1 MFSTNKAALIT
12 GGAKG
17 IGLAAA
23 KKFLSE
29 GIKVILLDNDE
40 EEGKTVAA
48 QLGES
53 CFFMSC
59 DVSKSDQIRKSAE
72 AGAAKFGRIDYLI
85 NNAGIIKYADAV
97 TCTESDWDEVMN
109 VNLKSAYLC
118 SKYVLPVMLRGK
130 SGVIINVAS
139 AQSFISSANMV
150 HYTTAK
156 SALLGLTRSIAI
168 DFAPHVRAIAVCPG
182 TVDTPMSRN
191 AWSMADDP
199 NAVHQDSIN
208 MHLLKRIGQPEE
220 IAELIFFLCSEKAAF
235 ITGQAIRIDGGLGI
249 NVPGSVSE
257 NKLLAEH

>member
-1 MFSTNKAALIT
+1 MNSTDKAALIT

-23 KKFLSE
+23 KKFLAE
-29 GIKVILLDNDE
+29 GIKVILVDNDE
-40 EEGKTVAA
+40 EEGKAVAVR
-48 QLGES
+48 LGEN
-53 CFFMSC
+53 CFFAAC
-59 DVSKSDQIRKSAE
+59 DVSKSDPVRKSVE
-72 AGAAKFGRIDYLI
+72 AGAEKFGGIDYLI
-85 NNAGIIKYADAV
+85 NNAGIIKYANAV

-118 SKYVLPVMLRGK
+118 AKHVLPVMLRRK

-150 HYTTAK
+150 HYTAAK

-168 DFAPHVRAIAVCPG
+168 DFAPYVRAIAVCPG
-182 TVDTPMSRN
+182 TVDTPMARN

-199 NAVHQDSIN
+199 KAIRQESID
-208 MHLLKRIGQPEE
+208 MHLLKRLGKPEE

-257 NKLLAEH
+257 NKL